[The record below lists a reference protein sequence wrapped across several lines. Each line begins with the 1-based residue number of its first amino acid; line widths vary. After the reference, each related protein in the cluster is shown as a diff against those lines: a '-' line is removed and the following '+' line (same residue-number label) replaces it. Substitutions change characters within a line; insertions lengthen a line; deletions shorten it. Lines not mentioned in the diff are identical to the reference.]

1 MVRLVLGTPTPGPL
15 FCIFFSLL
23 IYFNYTKQYIFH
35 YGIFLLLVLGHIA
48 QALPFVPIAEP
59 SRLRP
64 RGATIQHLLSWWP
77 HKVRK
82 NPTSSFIPK
91 RVLLSFQL

>member
-23 IYFNYTKQYIFH
+23 IFLIIQNNSFH
-35 YGIFLLLVLGHIA
+35 YGIFLLLVLRHIA

-64 RGATIQHLLSWWP
+64 QGATIQHLLSWWP

-82 NPTSSFIPK
+82 NPTSSFTPK

>member
-23 IYFNYTKQYIFH
+23 IFLIIQNNSFH